1 MKVRF
6 SLAPLALTLVSL
18 FAACDDDTATIG
30 GNIMPQ
36 QDFVSTDQ
44 SVYSITTRSVKSGAV
59 VANTN
64 SCYLGSIIDPET
76 RVKTTGSYLA
86 QFHVQE
92 GYKLPPL
99 EMMVRDE
106 QGGVIID
113 SCVIRILH
121 DEYIGDSLTTLKV
134 TVQELD
140 TNRVMKENTTYYT
153 DLNPAD
159 YVSTTSPFSKT
170 VSYSALDQ
178 TKSENVLS
186 NSTLYRSIPI
196 RMDNALGARIISKY
210 YENADFYRNSYN
222 FAHHV
227 CAGFYFQHTGG
238 LGTMI
243 KSDATLFDIYYR
255 YHSKTTAG
263 NDTIVVGLQRLASTE
278 EVIQNTQVE
287 NEIPEAL
294 IAATNPF
301 TYIKSPAGVYTEA
314 TIPVSDIVSGTHYSD
329 TINSA
334 TFTLRTYNAEEQSRY
349 NLPRPERLLM
359 VRASQVEEFF
369 VKNRLPDSKTS
380 FLAQYNAVPNT
391 YAYAFANIGPL
402 ISVLRAERDKG
413 AGVLP
418 SDSESVRQA
427 KWSQWEAENPD
438 WNKVAI
444 LPVTTEYTTTTSIY
458 GTTSSTLS
466 RVRNAYGLSSV
477 KLEGGLGNP
486 IELSVIYSR
495 FKQ

>member
-44 SVYSITTRSVKSGAV
+44 SVFAITTRSVKSKAV

-64 SCYLGSIIDPET
+64 SCYLGSVIDPET

-92 GYKLPPL
+92 GYKLPL
-99 EMMVRDE
+99 LDMMVRDE
-106 QGGVIID
+106 QGKVVVD

-140 TNRVMKENTTYYT
+140 TNRVMKENTKYYT

-159 YVSTTSPFSKT
+159 YVSTTSPFTKT

-178 TKSENVLS
+178 TKSENILS
-186 NSTLYRSIPI
+186 NATLYRSIPI
-196 RMDNALGARIISKY
+196 RMDNAFGERVLNKY
-210 YENADFYRNSYN
+210 YENPDFYRNSYR

-238 LGTMI
+238 LGAMI
-243 KSDATLFDIYYR
+243 KSDATLLDIYYR
-255 YHSKTTAG
+255 YHSKTKAG
-263 NDTIVVGLQRLASTE
+263 KDTIVVGLQRLASTE

-287 NEIPEAL
+287 NEIPAGL
-294 IAATNPF
+294 IAENNPF
-301 TYIKSPAGVYTEA
+301 TYIKSPAGIYTEA

-334 TFTLRTYNAEEQSRY
+334 TFTLRTYSAEEQSRY
-349 NLPRPERLLM
+349 NLPRPQQLLM
-359 VRASQVEEFF
+359 LRASQAEEFF
-369 VKNRLPDSKTS
+369 IKNRLPDGKTS
-380 FLAQYNAVPNT
+380 FLAPYNAIANS
-391 YAYAFANIGPL
+391 YAYAFSNIGPL

-418 SDSESVRQA
+418 SDSEAVRKS
-427 KWSQWEAENPD
+427 KWLQWETEHPD
-438 WNKVAI
+438 WNKVVI
-444 LPVTTEYTTTTSIY
+444 LPVATEYTTTTSAY
-458 GTTSSTLS
+458 GTTTRTLS
-466 RVRNAYGLSSV
+466 RVRNAYGLSSA
-477 KLEGGLGNP
+477 KLEGGAGNP

-495 FKQ
+495 FRQ